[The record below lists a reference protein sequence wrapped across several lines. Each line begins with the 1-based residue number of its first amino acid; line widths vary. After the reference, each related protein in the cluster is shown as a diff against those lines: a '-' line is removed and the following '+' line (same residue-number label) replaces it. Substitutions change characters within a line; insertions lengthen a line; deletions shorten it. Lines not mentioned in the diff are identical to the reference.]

1 MQRGVFPL
9 IPRRRVIGLA
19 FGGVRSARRG
29 SGSDVA
35 SSREYRPGD
44 EVAWIDWA
52 SSARLSAARGEDQF
66 IVSERFA
73 DEAPRVIVVCDRRP
87 SLGIG
92 ASALRPLDKPKAL
105 LESIELIGLS
115 ATAARSL
122 TGYLDHAE
130 GDVHWRPPRSEH
142 RAEPHSFERP
152 FRAPADTVSRALE
165 HLAEH
170 RRDLPTQTFVF
181 VLSDFVVPPDLRT
194 WQRALEHRWE
204 VVPVLIQDPVWER
217 TFPDV
222 GGISVENLNIPAE
235 GAAAH
240 ATAALEHWAH
250 DRLAATGNGPPAT
263 YRILDASVINETLP
277 TEHGMSGWFKDQQ
290 NRKITVHLKAR
301 LDYSAPHRELSAT
314 ADAAASTT
322 LAESATPADVDAACG
337 KVIELAAQGFDE
349 RMSREVRARFGDLVV
364 N

>member
-52 SSARLSAARGEDQF
+52 ASARLSAARGEDQF
-66 IVSERFA
+66 VVSERFA

-92 ASALRPLDKPKAL
+92 ASALRPLDKPQAL
-105 LESIELIGLS
+105 LEAIELIGLS

-122 TGYLDHAE
+122 SGYVDHAE
-130 GDVHWRPPRSEH
+130 GDVYWRPPRSEH

-181 VLSDFVVPPDLRT
+181 VLSDFVVPPDLRM
-194 WQRALEHRWE
+194 WERSLEHRWE
-204 VVPVLIQDPVWER
+204 LVPVIVQDPVWER

-222 GGISVENLNIPAE
+222 GGVSVPFADPRTGRVVPILLTNAE
-235 GAAAH
+235 ADAERARNEERWDELVRGFRALGLEPVAVHDHDPGA
-240 ATAALEHWAH
+240 
-250 DRLAATGNGPPAT
+250 
-263 YRILDASVINETLP
+263 V
-277 TEHGMSGWFKDQQ
+277 
-290 NRKITVHLKAR
+290 
-301 LDYSAPHRELSAT
+301 LSAFLRW
-314 ADAAASTT
+314 AD
-322 LAESATPADVDAACG
+322 LRLV
-337 KVIELAAQGFDE
+337 
-349 RMSREVRARFGDLVV
+349 ARGLVA
-364 N
+364 